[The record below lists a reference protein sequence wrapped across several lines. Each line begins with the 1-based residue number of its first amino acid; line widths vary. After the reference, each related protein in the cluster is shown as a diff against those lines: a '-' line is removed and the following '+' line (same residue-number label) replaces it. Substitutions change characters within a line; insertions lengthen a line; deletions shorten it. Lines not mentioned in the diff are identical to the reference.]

1 MIPYEREKI
10 KCLKGRKNM
19 ATTAERIKQL
29 RKKKGISQSELAEVI
44 GVKNNTVS
52 TWERGTRKP
61 DFEALNLLS
70 DYFEVSFEY
79 ILGSSDKEEARV
91 KPTQD
96 ELDQLAL
103 SALADDLY
111 DNMKKYCQLST
122 KSQKMIDAL
131 INATY
136 QMEKQ
141 DGELKG
147 DTFRVTI
154 VPKEDSYSW

>member
-1 MIPYEREKI
+1 
-10 KCLKGRKNM
+10 M

-96 ELDQLAL
+96 ELNQLAL

>member
-1 MIPYEREKI
+1 
-10 KCLKGRKNM
+10 M

-154 VPKEDSYSW
+154 VPKEDSCSW

>member
-1 MIPYEREKI
+1 
-10 KCLKGRKNM
+10 M

-79 ILGSSDKEEARV
+79 ILGSSDKEETRV
-91 KPTQD
+91 KPTQN

-141 DGELKG
+141 DGELRG

>member
-1 MIPYEREKI
+1 
-10 KCLKGRKNM
+10 M

-29 RKKKGISQSELAEVI
+29 RKKKGISQSELAALI

-61 DFEALNLLS
+61 DFEALDLLS

-79 ILGSSDKEEARV
+79 ILGNSDKEEARV
-91 KPTQD
+91 KHTQK
-96 ELDQLAL
+96 ELDTLAL
-103 SALADDLY
+103 LSMADEI
-111 DNMKKYCQLST
+111 KEITEKYSRLSD

-136 QMEKQ
+136 QLENRC
-141 DGELKG
+141 DELKG
-147 DTFRVTI
+147 ETFKIEVTLI
-154 VPKEDSYSW
+154 ED

>member
-1 MIPYEREKI
+1 
-10 KCLKGRKNM
+10 M

-29 RKKKGISQSELAEVI
+29 RKKKGISQSELAELI

-70 DYFEVSFEY
+70 NYFEVSFEY

-154 VPKEDSYSW
+154 VPKEEG

>member
-1 MIPYEREKI
+1 
-10 KCLKGRKNM
+10 M

-29 RKKKGISQSELAEVI
+29 RKKKGLSQSELAELI

-91 KPTQD
+91 KPTQE
-96 ELDQLAL
+96 ELDSLAL
-103 SALADDLY
+103 SALADELY
-111 DNMKKYCQLST
+111 DNVKKYCRLST

-147 DTFRVTI
+147 EAFEITI
-154 VPKEDSYSW
+154 VPKES

>member
-1 MIPYEREKI
+1 
-10 KCLKGRKNM
+10 M

-29 RKKKGISQSELAEVI
+29 RKKKGISQSELAALI

-70 DYFEVSFEY
+70 NYFEVSFEY

-96 ELDQLAL
+96 ELDELAL
-103 SALADDLY
+103 SALADELY
-111 DNMKKYCQLST
+111 DHVKKYSMLSN

-131 INATY
+131 ISATY
-136 QMEKQ
+136 QMEKSE
-141 DGELKG
+141 GELKG
-147 DTFRVTI
+147 ELFDITI
-154 VPKEDSYSW
+154 VPKEK

>member
-1 MIPYEREKI
+1 
-10 KCLKGRKNM
+10 M

-111 DNMKKYCQLST
+111 DNMKKYSQLST

>member
-1 MIPYEREKI
+1 
-10 KCLKGRKNM
+10 M
-19 ATTAERIKQL
+19 ATTAEIIKQL

>member
-1 MIPYEREKI
+1 
-10 KCLKGRKNM
+10 M

-70 DYFEVSFEY
+70 DYFEVSFDY

>member
-1 MIPYEREKI
+1 
-10 KCLKGRKNM
+10 M

-29 RKKKGISQSELAEVI
+29 RKKKGISQSELAALI

-61 DFEALNLLS
+61 DFEALDLLS

-79 ILGSSDKEEARV
+79 ILGNSDKEEARV
-91 KPTQD
+91 KSTQK
-96 ELDQLAL
+96 ELDTLAL
-103 SALADDLY
+103 LSIADEI
-111 DNMKKYCQLST
+111 KEITEKYSRLSD

-136 QMEKQ
+136 QLENRC
-141 DGELKG
+141 DELKG
-147 DTFRVTI
+147 ETFKIEVTLI
-154 VPKEDSYSW
+154 ED

>member
-1 MIPYEREKI
+1 
-10 KCLKGRKNM
+10 M

-111 DNMKKYCQLST
+111 DNMKKYCRLST

-141 DGELKG
+141 DGEL
-147 DTFRVTI
+147 
-154 VPKEDSYSW
+154 

>member
-1 MIPYEREKI
+1 
-10 KCLKGRKNM
+10 M

-29 RKKKGISQSELAEVI
+29 RKQKGISQSELAELI

-61 DFEALNLLS
+61 DFEALKLLS
-70 DYFEVSFEY
+70 NYFEVSFEY

-96 ELDQLAL
+96 ELNELAL
-103 SALADDLY
+103 AALADDLY
-111 DNMKKYCQLST
+111 DNMKKYSMLSN

-131 INATY
+131 ISATY
-136 QMEKQ
+136 QMEKSE
-141 DGELKG
+141 GELKG
-147 DTFRVTI
+147 ELFDITL
-154 VPKEDSYSW
+154 VPKEK

>member
-1 MIPYEREKI
+1 
-10 KCLKGRKNM
+10 M

-29 RKKKGISQSELAEVI
+29 RKKKGISQSELAALI

-61 DFEALNLLS
+61 DFVALDLLS
-70 DYFEVSFEY
+70 DYFEVSFKY

-91 KPTQD
+91 KPTQK
-96 ELDQLAL
+96 ELDTLAL
-103 SALADDLY
+103 LSMADEI
-111 DNMKKYCQLST
+111 KEITEKYSRLSD

-136 QMEKQ
+136 QLENRC
-141 DGELKG
+141 DELKG
-147 DTFRVTI
+147 ETFKIEVTLI
-154 VPKEDSYSW
+154 ED

>member
-1 MIPYEREKI
+1 
-10 KCLKGRKNM
+10 M
-19 ATTAERIKQL
+19 ATAAERIKQL
-29 RKKKGISQSELAEVI
+29 RKKKGISQSELAELI

-70 DYFEVSFEY
+70 NYFEVSFEY

-91 KPTQD
+91 VPTQD
-96 ELDQLAL
+96 ELDELAL
-103 SALADDLY
+103 SALADELY
-111 DNMKKYCQLST
+111 DNVKKYCMLSN

-136 QMEKQ
+136 QLENRC
-141 DGELKG
+141 DELKG
-147 DTFRVTI
+147 ETFKIEVTLI
-154 VPKEDSYSW
+154 ED

>member
-1 MIPYEREKI
+1 
-10 KCLKGRKNM
+10 M
-19 ATTAERIKQL
+19 ATTSERIKQL
-29 RKKKGISQSELAEVI
+29 RKKKGISQSELAELI

-70 DYFEVSFEY
+70 NYFEVSFEY

-96 ELDQLAL
+96 ELDELAL
-103 SALADDLY
+103 AALADNLY
-111 DNMKKYCQLST
+111 DNMKKYCMLSD

-136 QMEKQ
+136 QIEKSE
-141 DGELKG
+141 GELKG
-147 DTFRVTI
+147 ESFDITI
-154 VPKEDSYSW
+154 VPKKI

>member
-1 MIPYEREKI
+1 
-10 KCLKGRKNM
+10 M

-122 KSQKMIDAL
+122 KSQKIIDAL

>member
-1 MIPYEREKI
+1 
-10 KCLKGRKNM
+10 M

-91 KPTQD
+91 NPTQD

>member
-1 MIPYEREKI
+1 
-10 KCLKGRKNM
+10 M

-29 RKKKGISQSELAEVI
+29 RKKKGISQSELAELI

-70 DYFEVSFEY
+70 NYFEVSFEY

-96 ELDQLAL
+96 ELDELAL
-103 SALADDLY
+103 SALADELY
-111 DNMKKYCQLST
+111 DHVKKYSMLSN

-131 INATY
+131 ISATY
-136 QMEKQ
+136 QMEKSE
-141 DGELKG
+141 GELKG
-147 DTFRVTI
+147 ELFDITI
-154 VPKEDSYSW
+154 VPKEK

>member
-1 MIPYEREKI
+1 
-10 KCLKGRKNM
+10 M
-19 ATTAERIKQL
+19 ATAAERIKQL

-79 ILGSSDKEEARV
+79 ILGSSDKEETRV

-103 SALADDLY
+103 SALADELY
-111 DNMKKYCQLST
+111 DNVKKYCRLST

-141 DGELKG
+141 GGELKG
-147 DTFRVTI
+147 ESFRIEI
-154 VPKEDSYSW
+154 VPKE

>member
-1 MIPYEREKI
+1 
-10 KCLKGRKNM
+10 M
-19 ATTAERIKQL
+19 AITAERIKQL
-29 RKKKGISQSELAEVI
+29 RKKKGISQSELAELI

-96 ELDQLAL
+96 VLDELAL
-103 SALADDLY
+103 SALADELY
-111 DNMKKYCQLST
+111 DHVKKYSMLSN

-131 INATY
+131 ISATY
-136 QMEKQ
+136 QMEKSE
-141 DGELKG
+141 GELKG
-147 DTFRVTI
+147 ELFDITI
-154 VPKEDSYSW
+154 VPKKI